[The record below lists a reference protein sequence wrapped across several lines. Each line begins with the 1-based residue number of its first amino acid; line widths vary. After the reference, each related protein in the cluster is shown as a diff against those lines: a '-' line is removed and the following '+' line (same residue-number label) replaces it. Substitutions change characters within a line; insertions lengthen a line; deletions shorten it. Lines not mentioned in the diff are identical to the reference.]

1 VIWTRRA
8 VVDLLRQRGLR
19 PKKALGQNF
28 LVDANFLDALAR
40 DSGATKDED
49 VIEIGSGPGNLT
61 DHLAERAAHVWAF
74 ELDADLHALSREL
87 LAHRTNVTLIHAD
100 GAAFE
105 KHVRAPGGRAFR
117 VVSNLPYYDWQRLLL
132 RLLSSRLPIVSYTLM
147 VQTDLYERLRAKPG
161 TKEYGPMPALLQAT
175 CDLRRLRRAG
185 KELFLPVPRVD
196 STVFELVRRKTLD
209 FEAAEARLRELFT
222 QRRKKSEA
230 AGGRRIEQ
238 LTPPELLD
246 LL

>member
-1 VIWTRRA
+1 MNWTRRA
-8 VVDLLRQRGLR
+8 LLDLLRARGLR

-40 DSGATKDED
+40 DSGATKDDD

-61 DHLAERAAHVWAF
+61 DRLAERAGHVWAF
-74 ELDADLHALSREL
+74 ELDPDVHALSRDL
-87 LAHRTNVTLIHAD
+87 LAGRANVTLIHAD
-100 GAAFE
+100 GASFE
-105 KHVRAPGGRAFR
+105 EHVPAPSSRPLR
-117 VVSNLPYYDWQRLLL
+117 VVSNLPYFDWQRLLL
-132 RLLSSRLPIVSYTLM
+132 KLLSTKRPVASYTLM
-147 VQTDLYERLRAKPG
+147 VQTDLYDRLRAAPG
-161 TKEYGPMPALLQAT
+161 TREYGPMPALLQAT
-175 CDLRRLRRAG
+175 CEIRRIRRAG

-209 FEAAEARLRELFT
+209 FAAAEARLRELFS
-222 QRRKKSEA
+222 QRRKKSAA

-238 LTPPELLD
+238 LSPDELLE